1 MGSMAGQRVLIVEDD
16 EEISGALARTLG
28 REGYETAC
36 TGTVAGALA
45 LVAAEHWDAVLL
57 DLGLPDGD
65 GLEVARE
72 LRATNAIP
80 VLVVTARDEVTSRVA
95 GLDAGADDYLV
106 KPFDRSELLAR
117 LRALLRRSAP
127 APGANPTIEV
137 ADLVIDQGRRSVRRG
152 KRAIA
157 TTPLEFELLVY
168 LGRRG
173 GAPVPREELLE
184 HVWHHDPT
192 EPTNT
197 VEVFVSNLRRKL
209 ESGGEPRLL
218 RTVRG
223 SGYALGAS

>member
-1 MGSMAGQRVLIVEDD
+1 MFLPSGRVSEDEFSGRATASVDVVRCSPGNAPQIGIPVHRPCIRHNALMAAQRVLIVEDD

-36 TGTVAGALA
+36 TGTVAGALDA
-45 LVAAEHWDAVLL
+45 VATEHWDAVLL

-72 LRATNAIP
+72 LRAKNAIP

-106 KPFDRSELLAR
+106 KPFDRA
-117 LRALLRRSAP
+117 
-127 APGANPTIEV
+127 
-137 ADLVIDQGRRSVRRG
+137 
-152 KRAIA
+152 
-157 TTPLEFELLVY
+157 
-168 LGRRG
+168 
-173 GAPVPREELLE
+173 ELLE

-209 ESGGEPRLL
+209 ESGGEERLL

-223 SGYALGAS
+223 SGYALGAA